1 MPNAAPPERSRAV
14 LPSAWRDS
22 VTNDSRLANAI
33 SSDRVI
39 FAVSGG
45 RGCKCGVGSMLLG
58 DGALMPGEILCRQA
72 PQLIR

>member
-22 VTNDSRLANAI
+22 VTNDSRLSNAI

-39 FAVSGG
+39 FAVSVG
-45 RGCKCGVGSMLLG
+45 RGCKCGVGSMLRG
-58 DGALMPGEILCRQA
+58 DGVLISRAILGRQA
-72 PQLIR
+72 PQQLR